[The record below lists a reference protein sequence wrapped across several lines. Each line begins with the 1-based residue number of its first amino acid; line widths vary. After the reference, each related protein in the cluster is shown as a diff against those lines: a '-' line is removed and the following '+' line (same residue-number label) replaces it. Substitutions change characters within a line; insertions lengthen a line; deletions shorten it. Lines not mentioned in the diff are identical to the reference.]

1 MTHPA
6 RFALLMVAL
15 LLLAACAPDA
25 QVNAPTADPASF
37 ARRLATVELPPT
49 PDDAQR
55 RATQIAA
62 RPTATYR
69 APTLAVTP
77 TVYVGVFA
85 GVEADASALPVI
97 DPAQFLGTL
106 GAPTAVAP
114 ELAACTQ
121 PADPAFGAAW
131 AEQPGLAE
139 QLGCAVEP
147 MTTAQGS
154 AQAFER
160 GLMIFVPPGD
170 IWAIQPGA
178 AYWHTA
184 QPPADRP
191 WEQPAPE
198 GLRVPALGFGAFWKA
213 SSALREGLGYAR
225 ADEAGSAIFTQPFE
239 RGTLLRDGSSGATY
253 VLVGEP
259 DAGLAY
265 GPFQGR

>member
-6 RFALLMVAL
+6 RFALLMLAL
-15 LLLAACAPDA
+15 LVLAACAPEA
-25 QVNAPTADPASF
+25 QVNAPTADPDMF

-62 RPTATYR
+62 RPTPTYR
-69 APTLAVTP
+69 APTLAITP

-114 ELAACTQ
+114 GLAACTV
-121 PADPAFGAAW
+121 PADPAFGPAW
-131 AEQPGLAE
+131 AEQAALATE
-139 QLGCAVEP
+139 LGCAVEA

-160 GLMIFVPPGD
+160 GRMLFAPPGD
-170 IWAIQPGA
+170 IWAIQPGV

-184 QPPADRP
+184 QPPADRS
-191 WEQPAPE
+191 WDQPAPE

-213 SSALREGLGYAR
+213 TAAVREALGYAQ
-225 ADEAGSAIFTQPFE
+225 ANETGSALLTQRFE
-239 RGTLLRDGSSGATY
+239 RGLLLRDGLSGATY
-253 VLVGEP
+253 VLIGDA
-259 DAGLAY
+259 DAGVAY
-265 GPFQGR
+265 GPF